1 MKLLDRSLPLKSLL
15 FLTML
20 SGTTFLHAV
29 HNMYQWKQ
37 ASIQEVSQVASTTT
51 TPKVEAPDRCAIN
64 LFGLPRAFR
73 SLTLPS
79 LIKNVIELNADCD
92 YFVHYYHVT
101 NEAAGRSGQGGTI
114 DPYEILLLKNTV
126 LQAAVARNE
135 SRAPIVDFTSD
146 TDK

>member
-20 SGTTFLHAV
+20 AGTTFLHAV
-29 HNMYQWKQ
+29 HNMYQ
-37 ASIQEVSQVASTTT
+37 SIQEVSQVASTTT
-51 TPKVEAPDRCAIN
+51 TPNVEAPDRCAIN

-101 NEAAGRSGQGGTI
+101 NEAPGRLGQGGTI
-114 DPYEILLLKNTV
+114 DPYEILLLKNAV
-126 LQAAVARNE
+126 LQAAVARNK